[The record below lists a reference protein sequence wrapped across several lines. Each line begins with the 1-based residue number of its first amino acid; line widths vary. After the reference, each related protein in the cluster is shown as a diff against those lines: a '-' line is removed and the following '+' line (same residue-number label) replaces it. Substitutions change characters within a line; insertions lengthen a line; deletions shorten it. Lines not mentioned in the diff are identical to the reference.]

1 MLKAKD
7 KEARRGNLITFAMQF
22 VFFLLF
28 VAYFALRGAE
38 IRPNLWILAFPL
50 LLLIMAGLGLG
61 LGVLISALTTKYRD
75 LRFLVSFGVSLLMY
89 ATPVIYPASAVPARF
104 QLFIQ
109 LNPVTSLI
117 ETFRYGFLG
126 SGTVNPWGL
135 LYSFVFMLITVV
147 LGAVVFNR
155 VEATFMDTV

>member
-1 MLKAKD
+1 MSDSPEAKQETR
-7 KEARRGNLITFAMQF
+7 KEEAARIRRRWITLGE
-22 VFFLLF
+22 LLA
-28 VAYFALRGAE
+28 VAA
-38 IRPNLWILAFPL
+38 
-50 LLLIMAGLGLG
+50 
-61 LGVLISALTTKYRD
+61 VLISALTTKYRD

-135 LYSFVFMLITVV
+135 LYSFVFMLVTVV